1 MRTPLDLPAL
11 ALEMKA
17 AQDAARQLVPFTT
30 RLPEFDLSAA
40 YEVAHLVHRARLT
53 EGAKPVGRKIGFTN
67 PDMWAKFGVREPIW
81 AYMYDTTVVRLGGV
95 HVTCSLGRLVEPKIE
110 PEIVFGF
117 RTAPRA
123 GAGPLEVLSAIDWVA
138 HGFEIV
144 QSHFPDWKF
153 QAADTIA
160 DGGLHGALVVGEPV
174 PLAALGADPAADTPF
189 LASKGVADARLLA
202 LDLPAVVLR
211 PSLVL
216 GPGAAS
222 SRWLQQLSPWPVIP
236 LLDNHA
242 RLQPLHVD
250 DLCAAVLALLRQWP
264 AQSCVLPLVGPEAM
278 TQGQLLDRLRAVQ
291 GWVPARY
298 WVLPGWLARPAAV
311 LGDRL
316 GWQRLNSQTLTLA
329 RRDNLAS
336 PEPLAAVCGQRCL
349 PLAQRLHAWPA
360 PAVSAA
366 LALQPLLLALL
377 VLLWLGTAVA
387 SLGPG
392 WDWGLRILAEAGL
405 DGWLAQALVVT
416 GKNRRVID
424 EFADRK
430 LDKPEARLQLQ
441 IGLMLVYMLLSS
453 LLLPHYWADPLQSVG
468 KNLILLPATLWLL
481 WLTPP
486 ARSRR

>member
-1 MRTPLDLPAL
+1 MNAQHDILLVGASGFIGRHLHAALLAAGYRVLASARRPDPQAPGEWLALDLNRLDEFVWPAGIGTVINASGL
-11 ALEMKA
+11 LTTDPASITALQQHASIALGER
-17 AQDAARQLVPFTT
+17 AAR
-30 RLPEFDLSAA
+30 EG
-40 YEVAHLVHRARLT
+40 ARLLQ
-53 EGAKPVGRKIGFTN
+53 V
-67 PDMWAKFGVREPIW
+67 
-81 AYMYDTTVVRLGGV
+81 
-95 HVTCSLGRLVEPKIE
+95 S
-110 PEIVFGF
+110 
-117 RTAPRA
+117 
-123 GAGPLEVLSAIDWVA
+123 
-138 HGFEIV
+138 
-144 QSHFPDWKF
+144 
-153 QAADTIA
+153 
-160 DGGLHGALVVGEPV
+160 
-174 PLAALGADPAADTPF
+174 ALGADPAADTPF

-264 AQSCVLPLVGPEAM
+264 AQSCVLPVVGPEAM
-278 TQGQLLDRLRAVQ
+278 TQGQLLDRLRAAQ
-291 GWVPARY
+291 GWAPARY
-298 WVLPGWLARPAAV
+298 WVLSGWLARPAAL

-316 GWQRLNSQTLTLA
+316 GWQRLNTQTLTLA

-366 LALQPLLLALL
+366 LALQPLLLGLL

-405 DGWLAQALVVT
+405 DGWLARGLVVS
-416 GKNRRVID
+416 GALCDAALGIGLLLPRWRR
-424 EFADRK
+424 
-430 LDKPEARLQLQ
+430 LSLQLQ
-441 IGLMLVYMLLSS
+441 IGLMLVYMLLIS